1 MFKLLQPNCNK
12 LSLISLL
19 LENMDDGMHIKG
31 ELQDAQTVQ
40 ELFNQWSRYDSL
52 AKNQQLYSIPF
63 VNIGNNVNAPVLK
76 NISYH
81 EFILLYTNYFSKR
94 GKTVRRVYDEILS
107 KSDRCPFCGNIGHS
121 SQLDHF
127 LPKKYYPQYSV
138 YPNNLIPICRDCN
151 EGFKKIHSA
160 RLEEEQLIHP
170 YFNKDI
176 FFDEQWI
183 YAEYQATSLDDPTA
197 TLRYFTN
204 PPVYWDDIDKLR
216 VNKHFDILGLGLR
229 FSIEAN
235 NKLQT
240 LIPQLNV
247 LNANLSRNQLAD
259 FCQESALNRPIN
271 HWERVMYQAI
281 YNYIIQVG

>member
-63 VNIGNNVNAPVLK
+63 VNIGNNDNAPVLK

-107 KSDRCPFCGNIGHS
+107 KSDRCPFVGI
-121 SQLDHF
+121 
-127 LPKKYYPQYSV
+127 SV
-138 YPNNLIPICRDCN
+138 
-151 EGFKKIHSA
+151 IHRS
-160 RLEEEQLIHP
+160 
-170 YFNKDI
+170 
-176 FFDEQWI
+176 
-183 YAEYQATSLDDPTA
+183 
-197 TLRYFTN
+197 
-204 PPVYWDDIDKLR
+204 
-216 VNKHFDILGLGLR
+216 
-229 FSIEAN
+229 
-235 NKLQT
+235 
-240 LIPQLNV
+240 
-247 LNANLSRNQLAD
+247 
-259 FCQESALNRPIN
+259 
-271 HWERVMYQAI
+271 
-281 YNYIIQVG
+281 